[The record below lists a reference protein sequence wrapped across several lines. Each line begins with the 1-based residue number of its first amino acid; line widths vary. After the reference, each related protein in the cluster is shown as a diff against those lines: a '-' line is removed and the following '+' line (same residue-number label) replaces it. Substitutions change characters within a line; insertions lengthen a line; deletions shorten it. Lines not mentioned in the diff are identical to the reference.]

1 VASATLTL
9 IFYLFLGVLMDKHL
23 TESPIS
29 SELVYDGA
37 FIKLRSDQVRL
48 PDGTQAVRE
57 YFRHPGAVVIIPMF
71 DDGRV
76 VMERQF
82 RYPNDQVFIEF
93 PAGKL
98 DYDEDP
104 LLCAQR
110 ELREETGYS
119 ATEWHYVCTIHNA
132 IAYSDEHL
140 DIYLAKGLSEGEQ
153 ELDVGEFLDVF
164 TVPFTEVLEWVR
176 TGKIT
181 DVKTIIS
188 AFWLEKIQRGEWTP
202 PKR

>member
-1 VASATLTL
+1 
-9 IFYLFLGVLMDKHL
+9 MDKHL

-37 FIKLRSDQVRL
+37 FIKLRSDLVRL

-104 LLCAQR
+104 LQCAQR

-181 DVKTIIS
+181 DVKTIIGT
-188 AFWLEKIQRGEWTP
+188 FWLEKIQRGEWTP

>member
-1 VASATLTL
+1 
-9 IFYLFLGVLMDKHL
+9 MDKHL

-37 FIKLRSDQVRL
+37 FIKLRSDHVRL

-57 YFRHPGAVVIIPMF
+57 YLRHPGAVVIIPLF

-140 DIYLAKGLSEGEQ
+140 DIYLAKGLSEGQQ

-164 TVPFTEVLEWVR
+164 TIPFTEVLEWVR

-181 DVKTIIS
+181 DVKTIIG
-188 AFWLEKIQRGEWTP
+188 AFWLEKIQKGEWTP